1 MLNNYLSKEVLIEN
15 IPNFNINVDD
25 LISADSY
32 NETKL
37 LNTYKSYKREDQEL
51 LFKAA
56 VQIAIIG
63 CGQRNY
69 GSVRLNENNII
80 SLVEIFNKLN
90 IKYNKGINEKYKD
103 DEFSVRRLSR
113 FFRYQ
118 VQEFIIKSQRPSY
131 LWLKYS
137 DNNQKYAII
146 CFPGSEHMVET
157 KDEALYLLRT
167 YYNLDVIQNTN
178 FIQRLKRI
186 FITRKIYLPLEIDG
200 VISEM
205 KVKK

>member
-137 DNNQKYAII
+137 DNNQKI
-146 CFPGSEHMVET
+146 CYNLFSWI
-157 KDEALYLLRT
+157 RT
-167 YYNLDVIQNTN
+167 YGRN
-178 FIQRLKRI
+178 K
-186 FITRKIYLPLEIDG
+186 G
-200 VISEM
+200 
-205 KVKK
+205 